1 MVNARKL
8 VFFSL
13 LVTLG
18 TTLHV
23 LEAMLPNP
31 LPFPGVKLGL
41 ANIVTLL
48 ALYLYGLREGLLVA
62 VLRVFFGSLLVGT
75 LFSVSFMMSLSGAVI
90 SLLVMGLLSRIPLL
104 SILGVSMAGA
114 VSHNVGQ
121 LLVASYLIQ
130 TNSIFYYLPVLII
143 VGLPTGLST
152 GYISRM
158 LLPYLKQYRMRY

>member
-1 MVNARKL
+1 MVNTRKL
-8 VFFSL
+8 VLFSF

-23 LEAMLPNP
+23 FEAMLPNP

-48 ALYLYGLREGLLVA
+48 AIYMYGLREGLIVA
-62 VLRVFFGSLLVGT
+62 VLRVLFGSLLIGT
-75 LFSVSFMMSLSGAVI
+75 LFSVSFMMSLTGAVI
-90 SLLVMGLLSRIPLL
+90 SSLVMAILYRYIHVF

-121 LLVASYLIQ
+121 LLMASYLIE
-130 TNSIFYYLPVLII
+130 TKSIFFYLPVLIV
-143 VGLPTGLST
+143 VGLPTGFMT

-158 LLPYLKQYRMRY
+158 LFPYIKGKGKL